1 VPLLLRHAALIE
13 KEDASVFL
21 AVAARPH
28 LPSVTRLGE
37 EAAGAGRRSSRWPAG
52 TRLKS

>member
-1 VPLLLRHAALIE
+1 MPLLLRHAALIE

-37 EAAGAGRRSSRWPAG
+37 EAAVPGVDRPGGLPKHA
-52 TRLKS
+52 